1 MRGGDS
7 IGIRAYNERL
17 MITAIRQAGALSKA
31 EIARTT
37 GLSGQAATVI
47 VNALI
52 EEGLLVKL
60 ERVRGHVGKPFTP
73 IALNRQGAYSIGV
86 KIGRR
91 SLEAI
96 LVDFHGKVVASRTE
110 RYDAPLPDPT
120 MNAAIDASMELIDF
134 VEPKLRQR
142 IVGLGVA
149 IPWDLHE
156 WSDVLGL
163 QPAALEDWQKIDVA
177 DQLEG
182 STGLTVSLFNDA
194 TAACAAEMIAGDRI
208 HQRSALYFFLGTF
221 VGGGV
226 VIDGRLYRGEQIN
239 AGAVGSMPMTGN
251 NSDGQPNQLIHLAS
265 VIELERTLVAAGF
278 DVSDMFKFSPDE
290 NAELIF
296 NKWMQR
302 TVPTLS
308 HAIVSATSVIDFQ
321 EVVLDGLLCP
331 AWRQKI
337 VDAISDECAKF
348 NHAGLSPFEIA
359 IGSIGP
365 SARVLGAGLMP
376 LIRRFSPDTDLLVKT
391 AGTPHSTGT
400 GSTNDSQSSGAVA
413 TKEESNKVKV

>member
-47 VNALI
+47 VNSLI
-52 EEGLLVKL
+52 DEGLLIKL
-60 ERVRGHVGKPFTP
+60 KRVRGHVGKPFTP
-73 IALNRQGAYSIGV
+73 IALNSHGAFSIGV

-96 LVDFHGKVVASRTE
+96 LVDFYGKIVASRTE
-110 RYDAPLPDPT
+110 RYDAPLPVST
-120 MNAAIDASMELIDF
+120 MNAAIEASVELINS
-134 VEPKLRQR
+134 VEPQFRQR

-163 QPAALEDWQKIDVA
+163 QPSALEGWRNIDVE
-177 DQLEG
+177 DQLER

-208 HQRSALYFFLGTF
+208 RQRSALYFFLGTF

-239 AGAVGSMPMTGN
+239 AGAVGSMPMVGTD
-251 NSDGQPNQLIHLAS
+251 SDSRPSQLIHLAS
-265 VIELERTLVAAGF
+265 VIELERILASAGF
-278 DVSDMFKFSPDE
+278 DVSDMFNFSTIND
-290 NAELIF
+290 AEKIF
-296 NKWMQR
+296 NKWMHR
-302 TVPTLS
+302 MVPALA
-308 HAIVSATSVIDFQ
+308 HAVVSATSVIDFQ
-321 EVVLDGLLCP
+321 EVVVDGLLCP
-331 AWRQKI
+331 AWRQRI
-337 VDAISDECAKF
+337 VDAVSEECARF
-348 NHAGLSPFEIA
+348 DQAGLSPFEIA

-365 SARVLGAGLMP
+365 SARVLGAALMP

-391 AGTPHSTGT
+391 GKTVYAPEVFPTTDTRPRDVAA
-400 GSTNDSQSSGAVA
+400 TNAELQ
-413 TKEESNKVKV
+413 